1 MPVSQ
6 RAHLVRLLPYLAH
19 CVLVLFVFAPVL
31 FTGRMF
37 YVRDVS
43 ISYYPD
49 YVFLHGSLGK
59 GTWPLW
65 NPTSDAGAP
74 FFASYPVVVLLV
86 AVLGP
91 AIALGVGPAFHVLLA
106 MCGTTALARA
116 RGAGPWGGWLAGA
129 ILGLSGYLQSSLL
142 FPVFLAAAWTPWIL
156 LVHVRLRESP
166 TARRAAALAAL
177 VALQLSTLGGEI
189 VLQTGLLALFLGLP
203 LSRRAWKWYLVAG
216 AVAALLSAPVLLG
229 LRAVL
234 EGTPRGAGFA
244 PEEGLAFSAPWPVLL
259 EALWPRFLGN
269 THTFSDYGFWGQP
282 LFPDGYPFFLSL
294 YLGPLAILL
303 ALNAGRERRLWLVA
317 ALGVLLSLGA
327 HGPLAVPLAALMH
340 TFRVPVKFFFLT
352 SFAVALLAGRGFD
365 RALRAV
371 RVPPTVLLPG
381 MLLLLLSAALSRDPS
396 LAARLLSGVLP
407 ELADWR
413 ARVVAST
420 DWPVALLRTGALGV
434 AGGLALLGGRR
445 VAPLAGIAVMLDVLV
460 VTLPLNPTAERSFYE
475 LRPEVRKMVHSAAAE
490 GQSRFFSYGL
500 TATPPVRFEPRIA
513 GLNTDY
519 WLYAMERQSVL
530 PRSHVLDG
538 LEGAFDED
546 RNGLLPLGATLLP
559 TERDPRFFAH
569 HFRRLQLANVRFVLS
584 YRPLPDDL
592 VSPRGEVRFPE
603 IADSLL
609 LFELRDPL
617 PRAFWVGEI
626 EVLPAGASAS
636 PSVEDPGF
644 DPRRKVVLAA
654 RPPEPPPSVVD
665 AAPSMVRFEQEDPHT
680 VRIRAE
686 SPAGMIVVSQGYD
699 PAWRAEVEG
708 REEPLIRANGRYLA
722 LWTPGGSREW
732 TLRYRPRWL
741 APSLALLATGLI
753 GCLAL
758 LATAPPSKNAA

>member
-1 MPVSQ
+1 MHVPQ
-6 RAHLVRLLPYLAH
+6 RAHLVRLLPFLAH

-31 FTGRMF
+31 FAGRMF

-49 YVFLHGSLGK
+49 YVFLHDSLGQ

-91 AIALGVGPAFHVLLA
+91 AGALGVGPALHVLLA

-129 ILGLSGYLQSSLL
+129 ILGLSGYVQSSLL

-156 LVHVRLRESP
+156 LVHLRLREAP
-166 TARRAAALAAL
+166 TARLAAALAAL

-189 VLQTGLLALFLGLP
+189 VLQTGLLAIFLGLP
-203 LSRRAWKWYLVAG
+203 FSRRAWKWLFVAG

-234 EGTPRGAGFA
+234 EGTPRGVGFA

-282 LFPDGYPFFLSL
+282 FFPDGYPFFLSL
-294 YLGPLAILL
+294 YLGPLALLL
-303 ALNAGRERRLWLVA
+303 ALNAGRERLWLVA

-327 HGPLAVPLAALMH
+327 HGPLAVPLASLMH
-340 TFRVPVKFFFLT
+340 TFRVPVKFFFLA

-365 RALRAV
+365 RALQGARS
-371 RVPPTVLLPG
+371 RPTVLLPG
-381 MLLLLLSAALSRDPS
+381 LMLLLISAALFRDSS
-396 LAARLLSGVLP
+396 LAARLLNGVLP

-413 ARVVAST
+413 AQVVAST

-434 AGGLALLGGRR
+434 AGGLALLGGKR
-445 VAPLAGIAVMLDVLV
+445 VAPFAGIAVVLDVLV

-475 LRPEVRKMVHSAAAE
+475 LRPEVRKMVHAAAAE

-500 TATPPVRFEPRIA
+500 TATPPVHFEPKIA
-513 GLNTDY
+513 ARNTDY
-519 WLYAMERQSVL
+519 WLYAMERQSLL

-559 TERDPRFFAH
+559 TERDPRFFAR

-592 VSPRGEVRFPE
+592 VSLRGEVRFPE

-609 LFELRDPL
+609 LFELRDPV

-626 EVLPAGASAS
+626 EVLPAGVSAS
-636 PSVEDPGF
+636 PRVEDPEF
-644 DPRRKVVLAA
+644 DPRRRVVLAA
-654 RPPEPPPSVVD
+654 RPPELPPPS
-665 AAPSMVRFEQEDPHT
+665 STRRHLQSGSSK
-680 VRIRAE
+680 RIRTRY
-686 SPAGMIVVSQGYD
+686 GFGR
-699 PAWRAEVEG
+699 RARRG
-708 REEPLIRANGRYLA
+708 
-722 LWTPGGSREW
+722 
-732 TLRYRPRWL
+732 
-741 APSLALLATGLI
+741 
-753 GCLAL
+753 
-758 LATAPPSKNAA
+758 